1 MLEGCWLQLQAENVP
16 NAGRMRVLFPTTI
29 IRDTHMR
36 SISTRQRDSSAH
48 LLVVRGW
55 MWTILVLGFFG
66 TLATASA
73 EFIKVNFVDKGGNL
87 PGLELPR
94 RNRTTQ
100 PVAATSRL
108 FSTRPKNLGRR
119 RSWTQV
125 QQSLSLPVQ
134 LSCRR

>member
-36 SISTRQRDSSAH
+36 RISTRQRDSSAH

-87 PGLELPR
+87 PEKSWETAFVDPGSTVAFTPRPTQLPEI
-94 RNRTTQ
+94 N
-100 PVAATSRL
+100 A
-108 FSTRPKNLGRR
+108 
-119 RSWTQV
+119 
-125 QQSLSLPVQ
+125 
-134 LSCRR
+134 